1 MKTQDT
7 RDALNGTQGMKND
20 SQKVWRVTVDG
31 TTVFQASSKRSA
43 SAKAAEIEKEYAFGR
58 EVKVC

>member
-7 RDALNGTQGMKND
+7 RDALNGTQGMKNA

-43 SAKAAEIEKEYAFGR
+43 SEKAAEIEKEYAFGR